1 MVEDPENNIELW
13 SDEPKLN
20 EIIEELDQAQ
30 SDANWFYRRMDQARS
45 WWYSQWAGQTID
57 GRKHVQFQGADC
69 FPWDGASDS
78 RLRIVA
84 TLISDQVSVRKFAFF
99 QSKIQARSVRPL
111 QQAGESNKG
120 TKLLQW
126 TVYNHMWPQVL
137 REVPLVFN
145 WWQGFGVGFMG
156 IEWEQQR
163 RLEYHQISLQDLS
176 QIIGALGGGQG
187 GNGQQDMAGQLLE
200 VIMDPTHE
208 DELTTLMQQLSPILS
223 RPGARKIVKDMRE
236 KGMAQVPVAYP
247 FINKPRWTALRPCV
261 DVLFPSETSD
271 LQEARWFCRMDDW
284 VSETE
289 LNDRIE
295 TDGYAAEFVD
305 ELLKHKGTAGLSSQ
319 PWSTRD
325 GSPPRSY
332 RNLMQLYHFYYKAL
346 ENGTPCMYK
355 TVFSPLVKSDN
366 GKPLCAKH
374 GMAEY
379 SHGFYPAIEFCRRT
393 EDRRI
398 LGSMGIAEEAYTDEL
413 DIKRQQDGLSDRTS
427 LCHRPPMIVPYSRVK
442 DIKGTPIP
450 GAVLGV
456 SRPREVDWMPMPPT
470 DATPVAVIQ
479 MVQQRID
486 RRYGLFG
493 ADVDPELKQMRRQ
506 EAGQDTLALMGL
518 VLEQTWQL
526 IQQYEAPQEV
536 AEVVGELARPFP
548 VSRDEIQGKHEITAT
563 TDMRMLDAEYAQEK
577 LSLIGQAM
585 AFKQEGMLFNMAVEA
600 IDPDAADALQ
610 QSQVSPEAQEKEQQ
624 DERNAIAQAFAG
636 VESPLPMYG
645 NHQLR
650 LQTLMQNTIQSPNP
664 MMMQR
669 LQMLPDTQKILQNRE
684 QFFRN
689 QIQQYTQ
696 NPVIGRALQTATFQP
711 KAAPQLQAPPG
722 GQQGGA

>member
-1 MVEDPENNIELW
+1 MIEDPENNIELW

-30 SDANWFYRRMDQARS
+30 TDANWFYRRMEQARR
-45 WWYSQWAGQTID
+45 WWYAQWDGQTVD
-57 GRKHVQFQGADC
+57 GRKHAQFQQDC

-84 TLISDQVSVRKFAFF
+84 TLISDEVSVRKFSFF

-111 QQAGESNKG
+111 QQGGESNKS

-145 WWQGFGVGFMG
+145 WWQGYGVGFLG

-163 RLEYHQISLQDLS
+163 RLDYHQISLQDLG
-176 QIIGALGGGQG
+176 QIMGAMG
-187 GNGQQDMAGQLLE
+187 AGEDVMLMLME
-200 VIMDPTHE
+200 ALVDPERE
-208 DELTTLMQQLSPILS
+208 DELIPLMQGLSPILS
-223 RPGARKIVKDMRE
+223 RPDARKIVTSLRDTGSAE
-236 KGMAQVPVAYP
+236 VPVAYP

-284 VSETE
+284 LSETE
-289 LNDRIE
+289 LKDRIQTE
-295 TDGYAAEFVD
+295 GYDPAFVD
-305 ELLKHKGTAGLSSQ
+305 ELLNHKGEAGLASQ
-319 PWSTRD
+319 PWPTRD
-325 GSPPRSY
+325 GAPPRSY

-355 TVFSPLVKSDN
+355 TVFNPMVKARD

-379 SHGFYPAIEFCRRT
+379 DHGQYPAIEFCRRT

-427 LCHRPPMIVPYSRVK
+427 LVHRPPMIVPYSRMK
-442 DIKGTPIP
+442 DIKGTPVP
-450 GAVLGV
+450 GAILGV
-456 SRPREVDWMPMPPT
+456 SRPREVDWMPLPPT

-479 MVQQRID
+479 MVQQRLD

-493 ADVDPELKQMRRQ
+493 GDVDPELKQMRRQ

-536 AEVVGELARPFP
+536 AEVVGALARPFP
-548 VSRDEIQGKHEITAT
+548 VSREEIQGKHEISAT

-577 LSLIGQAM
+577 LALIGQAM

-610 QSQVSPEAQEKEQQ
+610 QSQVSPEAQAKEQQ
-624 DERNAIAQAFAG
+624 DELNAIAQAFSG
-636 VESPLPMYG
+636 VEPPLPMYA
-645 NHQLR
+645 NNQLR
-650 LQTLMQNTIQSPNP
+650 LQVLMQNTVQSPNP

-669 LQMLPDTQKILQNRE
+669 LQMLPDTYKILQNRA
-684 QFFRN
+684 QFFQN
-689 QIQQYTQ
+689 QIQQYQ
-696 NPVIGRALQTATFQP
+696 ENPTIGRALQTSTFQP
-711 KAAPQLQAPPG
+711 PQAPQLTAPPG
-722 GQQGGA
+722 GQQGGP

>member
-1 MVEDPENNIELW
+1 MIEDPQQNIELW
-13 SDEPKLN
+13 SDEPKLD

-30 SDANWFYRRMDQARS
+30 TDANWFYRRMEQARC

-57 GRKHVQFQGADC
+57 GRKHSQFQTDC

-84 TLISDQVSVRKFAFF
+84 TLISDEVSVRKFSFF

-111 QQAGESNKG
+111 TQAAESNKS

-126 TVYNHMWPQVL
+126 VVYNHMWPQVL
-137 REVPLVFN
+137 REVPLIFN
-145 WWQGFGVGFMG
+145 WWQGYGVGFLG

-163 RLEYHQISLQDLS
+163 RLELHQISLQDLVD
-176 QIIGALGGGQG
+176 IMGALGAGDDATGQVM
-187 GNGQQDMAGQLLE
+187 DA
-200 VIMDPTHE
+200 VMDPTRE
-208 DELTTLMQQLSPILS
+208 DELTVMVQQLSPILS
-223 RPGARKIVKDMRE
+223 RPDARKIVQSLRE
-236 KGMAQVPVAYP
+236 TGMAQVPVAYP
-247 FINKPRWTALRPCV
+247 YINKPRWTALRPCV

-289 LNDRIE
+289 LRDRIKTE
-295 TDGYAAEFVD
+295 NYDPAFV
-305 ELLKHKGTAGLSSQ
+305 EEMLKHKGQAGLSSQ

-332 RNLMQLYHFYYKAL
+332 RNLMQLYHFLYKAID
-346 ENGTPCMYK
+346 NGTPCMYK
-355 TVFSPLVKSDN
+355 TVFSPLVKSRT

-379 SHGFYPAIEFCRRT
+379 DHGQYPAIEFCRRT

-427 LCHRPPMIVPYSRVK
+427 LVHRPPMIVPYNRVK
-442 DIKGTPIP
+442 DIKNTPIP

-456 SRPREVDWMPMPPT
+456 SRPREVDWMPLPQA
-470 DATPVAVIQ
+470 DGTPVQVIA
-479 MVQQRID
+479 MVQQRLD

-493 ADVDPELKQMRRQ
+493 AEVDPELKQMRRM

-518 VLEQTWQL
+518 ALEQTWQL

-536 AEVVGELARPFP
+536 AEVVGQLARPFP
-548 VSRDEIQGKHEITAT
+548 VSREEIQGKHEISAT

-577 LSLIGQAM
+577 LALIGQAM
-585 AFKQEGMLFNMAVEA
+585 AFKQEGLLFNMAVEA
-600 IDPDAADALQ
+600 IDPDAADALE
-610 QSQVSPEAQEKEQQ
+610 QSQVSPAAQEKEKA
-624 DERNAIAQAFAG
+624 EELAAIGQAMNG
-636 VESPLPMYG
+636 IEPPLPMYA

-650 LQTLMQNTIQSPNP
+650 LQVLMQNTLQSQNP
-664 MMMQR
+664 LMMQR
-669 LQMLPDTQKILQNRE
+669 LQTAPDSQEILKNRA
-684 QFFRN
+684 QFFMN

-696 NPVIGRALQTATFQP
+696 NPTIGRALQTSTFAP
-711 KAAPQLQAPPG
+711 KQAPQLQAPPG
-722 GQQGGA
+722 GGPPG

>member
-1 MVEDPENNIELW
+1 MIEDPENNIELW

-45 WWYSQWAGQTID
+45 WWYSQWPGQTID
-57 GRKHVQFQGADC
+57 GRKHAQFQSEC

-84 TLISDQVSVRKFAFF
+84 SLINDQVSVRKFAFF
-99 QSKIQARSVRPL
+99 QSKIQARSLRPL
-111 QQAGESNKG
+111 QQAGESNKS

-126 TVYNHMWPQVL
+126 TLYNHMWPQVL

-156 IEWEQQR
+156 VEWEQQR
-163 RLEYHQISLQDLS
+163 RLEYHLVSLQDMG
-176 QIIGALGGGQG
+176 QILGALGGGQDG
-187 GNGQQDMAGQLLE
+187 GQDGQFLE
-200 VIMDPTHE
+200 VLMDPTQE
-208 DELTTLMQQLSPILS
+208 DDLTTLVQQLSPILS
-223 RPGARKIVKDMRE
+223 RPDARKIVVSLRE
-236 KGMAQVPVAYP
+236 TGMAQVPVAYP
-247 FINKPRWTALRPCV
+247 FINKPRWTGLRPCV

-289 LNDRIE
+289 LKDRIE
-295 TDGYAAEFVD
+295 TDGYDTAFVD
-305 ELLKHKGTAGLSSQ
+305 ELLKHKGEAGLASQ
-319 PWSTRD
+319 PWPTRD
-325 GSPPRSY
+325 GNAPRSY

-355 TVFSPLVKSDN
+355 TVFSPLVKTGN

-379 SHGFYPAIEFCRRT
+379 NHGQYPAIEFCRRT

-398 LGSMGIAEEAYTDEL
+398 LGSMGIAEESYTDEL

-456 SRPREVDWMPMPPT
+456 SRPREVDWMPLPPT

-493 ADVDPELKQMRRQ
+493 SEVDPELKQMRRQ
-506 EAGQDTLALMGL
+506 EAGQDTLALMSL

-526 IQQYEAPQEV
+526 IQQYEAPDEV
-536 AEVVGELARPFP
+536 AEVSGELARPFP
-548 VSRDEIQGKHEITAT
+548 VSREEIQGKHEITAT
-563 TDMRMLDAEYAQEK
+563 TDMRMLDADYAQEK
-577 LSLIGQAM
+577 LSMIGQAM

-610 QSQVSPEAQEKEQQ
+610 QSQVSPEAQQKEHQ
-624 DERNAIAQAFAG
+624 DELNAIAQAFSG
-636 VESPLPMYG
+636 VEPPLPMYA

-664 MMMQR
+664 MMAQR
-669 LQMLPDTQKILQNRE
+669 LQMLPDTQKILQNRA
-684 QFFRN
+684 QFFQR
-689 QIQQYTQ
+689 QIQQYQ
-696 NPVIGRALQTATFQP
+696 ENPVIGRALQTSAFQP
-711 KAAPQLQAPPG
+711 KQAPQLLAPPG
-722 GQQGGA
+722 GQQGGP

>member
-1 MVEDPENNIELW
+1 MIEDPENNIELW

-30 SDANWFYRRMDQARS
+30 GDANWFYRRMDQARS
-45 WWYSQWAGQTID
+45 WWYSQWQGQTID
-57 GRKHVQFQGADC
+57 GRKHAAFQTEC

-111 QQAGESNKG
+111 QQAGESNKS

-145 WWQGFGVGFMG
+145 WWQGYGVGFLG

-163 RLEYHQISLQDLS
+163 RLEYHQISLQDLA
-176 QIIGALGGGQG
+176 QILGALGAGQ
-187 GNGQQDMAGQLLE
+187 DEAGQLME
-200 VIMDPTHE
+200 VLMDPTHE

-223 RPGARKIVKDMRE
+223 RPDARKIVTSLRNT
-236 KGMAQVPVAYP
+236 GTAQVPVAYP

-289 LNDRIE
+289 VKDRIE
-295 TDGYAAEFVD
+295 TDGYDPAFVD
-305 ELLKHKGTAGLSSQ
+305 ELLKHKGVAGLSSQ
-319 PWSTRD
+319 PWTTRD
-325 GSPPRSY
+325 NSPPRSY

-355 TVFSPLVKSDN
+355 TVFNPLVKDKG
-366 GKPLCAKH
+366 GKCLCAKH

-379 SHGFYPAIEFCRRT
+379 HHGQYPAIEFCRRT

-398 LGSMGIAEEAYTDEL
+398 LGSMGIAEESYTDEL

-470 DATPVAVIQ
+470 DATPVQVIQ
-479 MVQQRID
+479 MVQGRID

-493 ADVDPELKQMRRQ
+493 AEVDPELKQMRRQ

-526 IQQYEAPQEV
+526 IQQYESPEDV
-536 AEVVGELARPFP
+536 AEVAGELAKPFP
-548 VSRDEIQGKHEITAT
+548 VSREDIQGKHEITAT
-563 TDMRMLDAEYAQEK
+563 TDMRMLDADYAQEK
-577 LSLIGQAM
+577 LQLIGQAM

-610 QSQVSPEAQEKEQQ
+610 QSQVSPEAQQKEQQ
-624 DERNAIAQAFAG
+624 DELNAIAQAFAG
-636 VESPLPMYG
+636 MEPPLPMYA

-669 LQMLPDTQKILQNRE
+669 LQLMPDTQKILTNRA
-684 QFFRN
+684 QFFQN
-689 QIQQYTQ
+689 QIQQYQQ

-711 KAAPQLQAPPG
+711 KQAPQLLSPPG
-722 GQQGGA
+722 GQQGGQ

>member
-1 MVEDPENNIELW
+1 MIEDPQENIELW

-30 SDANWFYRRMDQARS
+30 SDANWFYRRMEQARS

-57 GRKHVQFQGADC
+57 GRKHVQFQGPDC

-111 QQAGESNKG
+111 LQAAESNKS

-137 REVPLVFN
+137 REVPLAFN
-145 WWQGFGVGFMG
+145 WWQGYGVGFLG

-163 RLEYHQISLQDLS
+163 RLEYHPISLQDLS
-176 QIIGALGGGQG
+176 QIVAALGGGG
-187 GNGQQDMAGQLLE
+187 DMAGQLLD
-200 VIMDPTHE
+200 VIMDPTRE

-223 RPGARKIVKDMRE
+223 RPDARKIVVSLRDT
-236 KGMAQVPVAYP
+236 GTAQVPVAYP
-247 FINKPRWTALRPCV
+247 YINKPRWTALRPCV

-284 VSETE
+284 ISETE
-289 LNDRIE
+289 LKDRIE
-295 TDGYAAEFVD
+295 TEGYDPAFVD
-305 ELLKHKGTAGLSSQ
+305 ELLKHKGEAGLTSQ
-319 PWSTRD
+319 PWSTGD
-325 GSPPRSY
+325 GAPPRSY

-355 TVFSPLVKSDN
+355 TVFNPLVKAKN

-379 SHGFYPAIEFCRRT
+379 NHGQYPAIEFCRRT

-398 LGSMGIAEEAYTDEL
+398 LGSMGLCEESYTDEL

-456 SRPREVDWMPMPPT
+456 SRPREVDWMPLPPT

-479 MVQQRID
+479 MVQQRLD

-493 ADVDPELKQMRRQ
+493 AEVDPELKQMRRQ

-518 VLEQTWQL
+518 ALDMTWQL

-548 VSRDEIQGKHEITAT
+548 VSREEIQGKHEISAT

-585 AFKQEGMLFNMAVEA
+585 AFKQEGVLFNMAVEA
-600 IDPDAADALQ
+600 IDPDAADALE
-610 QSQVSPEAQEKEQQ
+610 QSQVSPEAQAKEQQ
-624 DERNAIAQAFAG
+624 DELNAIGQAMNG
-636 VESPLPMYG
+636 IEPPLPMYA

-650 LQTLMQNTIQSPNP
+650 LQTLMQNTIQSQNP
-664 MMMQR
+664 LMMQR
-669 LQMLPDTQKILQNRE
+669 LQAAPDAQKILQNRA
-684 QFFRN
+684 QFFQN

-696 NPVIGRALQTATFQP
+696 NPVIGRALQTSTFAP
-711 KAAPQLQAPPG
+711 KQAPQLQAPPG

>member
-1 MVEDPENNIELW
+1 MTDDPENNIELW

-30 SDANWFYRRMDQARS
+30 TDANWFYRRMEQARS
-45 WWYSQWAGQTID
+45 WWYSQWDGQTVD
-57 GRKHVQFQGADC
+57 GRKHAQYQQDC

-99 QSKIQARSVRPL
+99 QAKIQARSVRPL
-111 QQAGESNKG
+111 QQSGESNKS
-120 TKLLQW
+120 TKLLKW
-126 TVYNHMWPQVL
+126 TVYNHMWAQVL
-137 REVPLVFN
+137 REVDLVDN
-145 WWQGFGVGFMG
+145 WWQGYGVAFMG

-163 RLEYHQISLQDLS
+163 RLDYHQISLQDLG
-176 QIIGALGGGQG
+176 QIMAAMGGD
-187 GNGQQDMAGQLLE
+187 QDVMMQLMDA
-200 VIMDPTHE
+200 IMDPTQE
-208 DELTTLMQQLSPILS
+208 DALTTFLQQLSPILS
-223 RPGARKIVKDMRE
+223 RPDARKIVTSLRE
-236 KGMAQVPVAYP
+236 TGTASVPVAYP

-289 LNDRIE
+289 LRDRIQTE
-295 TDGYAAEFVD
+295 GYDPAYVD
-305 ELLKHKGTAGLSSQ
+305 ELCKHKGEAGLSSQ
-319 PWSTRD
+319 PWPTRD

-355 TVFSPLVKSDN
+355 TVFNPLVKGKN
-366 GKPLCAKH
+366 GDALCAKH

-379 SHGFYPAIEFCRRT
+379 HHGQYPAIEFCRRT

-398 LGSMGIAEEAYTDEL
+398 LGSMGICEEAYTDEL

-427 LCHRPPMIVPYSRVK
+427 LVHRPPMIVPYSRVK
-442 DIKGTPIP
+442 DIKGTPVP
-450 GAVLGV
+450 GSILGV
-456 SRPREVDWMPMPPT
+456 SRPREVDWMPLPPT

-479 MVQQRID
+479 MVQQRLD

-493 ADVDPELKQMRRQ
+493 PDVDPELKQMRRQ
-506 EAGQDTLALMGL
+506 EAGQETLGLMDL

-526 IQQYEAPQEV
+526 IQQYELPSEV
-536 AEVVGELARPFP
+536 AEVAGELARPFP
-548 VSRDEIQGKHEITAT
+548 VSKEEIQGKHEITAT
-563 TDMRMLDAEYAQEK
+563 VDMRMLDADYAQEK
-577 LSLIGQAM
+577 LALIGQAM
-585 AFKQEGMLFNMAVEA
+585 AFKQEGMLFQMAVEA

-610 QSQVSPEAQEKEQQ
+610 QSQVSPEAQAKEQQ
-624 DERNAIAQAFAG
+624 DELNAIAQAFTG
-636 VESPLPMYG
+636 IEPPLPMYA

-664 MMMQR
+664 MMAQR
-669 LQMLPDTQKILQNRE
+669 LQLMPDTQEILKNRA
-684 QFFRN
+684 QFFQN

-696 NPVIGRALQTATFQP
+696 NPIIGRALQTSTFKSPQ
-711 KAAPQLQAPPG
+711 APQLTAPPG
-722 GQQGGA
+722 GAGGSA

>member
-1 MVEDPENNIELW
+1 MIEDPQQNIELW
-13 SDEPKLN
+13 SDEPKLG

-30 SDANWFYRRMDQARS
+30 TDANWFFRRMEQARA
-45 WWYSQWAGQTID
+45 WWYSRWAGQTVD
-57 GRKHVQFQGADC
+57 GRKHAQFQEDC

-84 TLISDQVSVRKFAFF
+84 TLISDQVSVRKFSFF

-111 QQAGESNKG
+111 VQAGESNKG

-145 WWQGFGVGFMG
+145 WWQGYGVGFLG

-163 RLEYHQISLQDLS
+163 RLEYHVISLQDLGD
-176 QIIGALGGGQG
+176 IMGALGA
-187 GNGQQDMAGQLLE
+187 DEEATGQLME
-200 VIMDPTHE
+200 AVMDPTRE
-208 DELTTLMQQLSPILS
+208 DELILIVQQLSPIVS
-223 RPGARKIVKDMRE
+223 RPDARSIVRSLRE
-236 KGMAQVPVAYP
+236 TGSAKVPVAYP

-284 VSETE
+284 ISETE
-289 LNDRIE
+289 LRDRIKTE
-295 TDGYAAEFVD
+295 NYDPAFVD
-305 ELLKHKGTAGLSSQ
+305 ELVKHKGHAGLSSQ
-319 PWSTRD
+319 PWAARD
-325 GSPPRSY
+325 DRYAGRTGSPPRSY
-332 RNLMQLYHFYYKAL
+332 RDLMQLYHFYYKAIDD
-346 ENGTPCMYK
+346 GTPCMYK
-355 TVFSPLVKSDN
+355 TVFSPLVKSRT
-366 GKPLCAKH
+366 GKQLYAKH

-379 SHGFYPAIEFCRRT
+379 DHGQYPAIEFCRRT

-427 LCHRPPMIVPYSRVK
+427 LVHRPPMIVPYSRVK
-442 DIKGTPIP
+442 DIKNTPIP

-456 SRPREVDWMPMPPT
+456 SRPREVDWMPLPPT
-470 DATPVAVIQ
+470 DATPVQVIA
-479 MVQQRID
+479 MVQQRLD

-493 ADVDPELKQMRRQ
+493 AEVDPELKQMRRM

-518 VLEQTWQL
+518 ALEQTWQL
-526 IQQYEAPQEV
+526 IQQYEAPEEV
-536 AEVVGELARPFP
+536 AEVVGEMARPFP
-548 VSRDEIQGKHEITAT
+548 VSREEIQGKHEISAT

-577 LSLIGQAM
+577 LALIGQAM
-585 AFKQEGMLFNMAVEA
+585 AFKQEGLLFNMAVEA
-600 IDPDAADALQ
+600 IDPDAADALE
-610 QSQVSPEAQEKEQQ
+610 QSQVSPAAQEKEKS
-624 DERNAIAQAFAG
+624 EELAAIGQAMNG
-636 VESPLPMYG
+636 IEPPLPMYA

-650 LQTLMQNTIQSPNP
+650 LQVLLQNTLQSQNP
-664 MMMQR
+664 LMMQR
-669 LQMLPDTQKILQNRE
+669 LQTAPDSQEILKNRA
-684 QFFRN
+684 QFFMN

-696 NPVIGRALQTATFQP
+696 NPTIGRALQTSTFAP
-711 KAAPQLQAPPG
+711 KQAPQLQAPPG
-722 GQQGGA
+722 GGAPG